1 MFVRWEKIFF
11 TSLFPRLF
19 PFFFSDFLLREKKFQ
34 RNHRTKISLTARG
47 AYPTSSR
54 TIRALASNFV
64 SIRHASLPLLVA
76 PRGQKWEN
84 FVPAGELRDQREAGN
99 VRESRDERTGPS
111 LIVQARI
118 FDFAFSL
125 PQMVNASWRIEAR
138 DRDNRFCSRYMAK
151 QPTLWRKIADVHW
164 NSFCINVKTSLMF
177 HDSQRY
183 FSPVLIVVVLCETQ
197 CCQISGYVKFIFY
210 SWSIDCGFLRNS
222 IFF

>member
-1 MFVRWEKIFF
+1 MFVRWEKNFF
-11 TSLFPRLF
+11 YLSVPPFI
-19 PFFFSDFLLREKKFQ
+19 PFFLFRFSVTRKKFQ

-99 VRESRDERTGPS
+99 VRESRDERTSPS

-125 PQMVNASWRIEAR
+125 PQMVNASRIIEAR
-138 DRDNRFCSRYMAK
+138 DRDGRFCSRYMAK

-164 NSFCINVKTSLMF
+164 NSFCINVKTSFMF
-177 HDSQRY
+177 HDSKR
-183 FSPVLIVVVLCETQ
+183 FFHLVLIVVVTQ
-197 CCQISGYVKFIFY
+197 RSTVLPDFWIRQIYILFVIDRLRIFT
-210 SWSIDCGFLRNS
+210 
-222 IFF
+222 